1 MSGSRES
8 AESGRRAGAAAPGT
22 VGVVGLGLVGGSLA
36 RRLKDGDEP
45 PEIVACSLE
54 RADLERAVDEGVV
67 DRAVPDAVDV
77 AASADLV
84 VYATPIDATLDLL
97 ADHRE
102 AWSEGAVV
110 TDVASLKA
118 PVERR
123 IRELGAAH
131 RWVGSHPMAG
141 SEESGYGASRNDLF
155 EGAPVYLVRH
165 GAPDTAARLVEAV
178 WTRVGARPRWIE
190 AEAHDRRMIWASH
203 LPQMLSNA
211 LAAALAGR
219 GVSPDDLG
227 PGGRDMTRLA
237 GSAPDLWRGLL
248 EAGGEREVEALTAV
262 IDEAARLRD
271 LLRKGEVGRVVESM
285 EATRRWK
292 EGEGWS

>member
-1 MSGSRES
+1 MGDGASERSG
-8 AESGRRAGAAAPGT
+8 GRAGAAAPRT

-36 RRLKDGDEP
+36 RRLKEGNEP
-45 PEIVACSLE
+45 PEIVASSLD

-67 DRAVPDAVDV
+67 DRAAPDAVGV

-84 VYATPIDATLDLL
+84 VYATPIDVTLDLL
-97 ADHRE
+97 TDHRD
-102 AWSEGAVV
+102 AWSEDAVV

-123 IRELGAAH
+123 IRELGAVA

-141 SEESGYGASRNDLF
+141 SEESGYGASRSDLF
-155 EGAPVYLVRH
+155 DGAPVYLVRE
-165 GAPDTAARLVEAV
+165 GAPESAARLVEAV
-178 WTRVGARPRWIE
+178 WARVGARPRWTGS
-190 AEAHDRRMIWASH
+190 EAHDRRMIWASH
-203 LPQMLSNA
+203 LPQMVSNA
-211 LAAALAGR
+211 LAAALARR
-219 GVSPDDLG
+219 GVEPGDLG

-248 EAGGEREVEALTAV
+248 EAAGEREVEALTAV

-271 LLRKGEVGRVVESM
+271 LLQRGEVSRVVESM